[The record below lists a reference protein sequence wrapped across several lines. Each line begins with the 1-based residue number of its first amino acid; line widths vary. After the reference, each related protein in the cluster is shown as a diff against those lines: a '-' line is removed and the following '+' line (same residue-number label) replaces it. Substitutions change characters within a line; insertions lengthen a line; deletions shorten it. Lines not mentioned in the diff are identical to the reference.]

1 MNSTVGDQEIPSITA
16 LNNGGFVVGFGDDSQ
31 FSVSGRDI
39 RARAF
44 DSNGQAV
51 GDDFVVNRRST
62 ADSQTNSDIATLKNG
77 NYVVVYED
85 SIGQGDIRGRI
96 FTRDGHPLASPEF
109 VVPTIPDGSQA
120 DPKVVA
126 LSNGR
131 FVVVMDTMKIGDG
144 SGLCVRAQIFEA
156 DGTKYKVNSS
166 SIKRLTATRY

>member
-1 MNSTVGDQEIPSITA
+1 MG
-16 LNNGGFVVGFGDDSQ
+16 
-31 FSVSGRDI
+31 
-39 RARAF
+39 
-44 DSNGQAV
+44 
-51 GDDFVVNRRST
+51 RST

-109 VVPTIPDGSQA
+109 VVPAIPDGSQA

-131 FVVVMDTMKIGDG
+131 FVVLWTDENGDG

-156 DGTKYKVNSS
+156 DGTKYKGELIVNQATSGSS
-166 SIKRLTATRY
+166 AVGSGIVTW